1 MQLIP
6 GLMYQCLGL
15 PSCLAKLSNEFH
27 SWYYL
32 KHTVWSASK
41 ANLTE
46 EQQILGAP
54 QHLKQSV
61 MLPHDIMES
70 MFSFSNSEIFYHIF
84 CGVPGDLERY
94 WESNSDLADSLGL
107 CTDDA

>member
-1 MQLIP
+1 
-6 GLMYQCLGL
+6 
-15 PSCLAKLSNEFH
+15 
-27 SWYYL
+27 
-32 KHTVWSASK
+32 
-41 ANLTE
+41 
-46 EQQILGAP
+46 
-54 QHLKQSV
+54 

>member
-1 MQLIP
+1 MF
-6 GLMYQCLGL
+6 QCLGL
-15 PSCLAKLSNEFH
+15 ASCLMLQIPPHRFLEHVMS
-27 SWYYL
+27 
-32 KHTVWSASK
+32 SAFK

-46 EQQILGAP
+46 EQLFLGAP
-54 QHLKQSV
+54 QHIKQSV

-70 MFSFSNSEIFYHIF
+70 MFLFGNSEVFYHIF

-107 CTDDA
+107 CPDDA

>member
-1 MQLIP
+1 MLQIP
-6 GLMYQCLGL
+6 PHRFLEHVM
-15 PSCLAKLSNEFH
+15 S
-27 SWYYL
+27 
-32 KHTVWSASK
+32 SAFK

-46 EQQILGAP
+46 EQLFLGAP
-54 QHLKQSV
+54 QHIKQSV

-70 MFSFSNSEIFYHIF
+70 MFLFGNSEVFYHIF

-107 CTDDA
+107 CPDDA